1 MDRMKYVT
9 DEAFKYVD
17 CMVKNSVTGIETEIW
32 GRVRDLMYAGKSQGV
47 VRLQER
53 EQTKLDVQLAL
64 SRAGLL
70 TDEMREVI
78 SLAERSRV

>member
-1 MDRMKYVT
+1 MDRKKYVT

-17 CMVKNSVTGIETEIW
+17 CMVKNSVTGIEAEIW
-32 GRVRDLMYAGKSQGV
+32 GRVRNLMYAGTSQGV

-53 EQTKLDVQLAL
+53 AQTKIDVQLAL

-78 SLAERSRV
+78 SLAERNRV

>member
-1 MDRMKYVT
+1 MDRKKYVT

-17 CMVKNSVTGIETEIW
+17 CMIKNSVTGIEAEIW
-32 GRVRDLMYAGKSQGV
+32 GTVRDLMYAGKSQVV

>member
-1 MDRMKYVT
+1 MDRKKYVT

-17 CMVKNSVTGIETEIW
+17 CMIKNSVTGIESEIW
-32 GRVRDLMYAGKSQGV
+32 GRVRELMYAGKSLVV